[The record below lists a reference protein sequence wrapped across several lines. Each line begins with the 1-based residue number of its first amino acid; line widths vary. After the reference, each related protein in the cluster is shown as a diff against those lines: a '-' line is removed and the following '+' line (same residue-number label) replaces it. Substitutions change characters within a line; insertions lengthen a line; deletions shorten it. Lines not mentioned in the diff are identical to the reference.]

1 MSKVTPMEIR
11 LKIQN
16 ILSLDIFEFSRPNG
30 QTSLLI
36 FGGKIQIFSNSTP
49 KWPNCNFIGVDFNA
63 SFFNCNSVEN
73 QLKQKL
79 KIVIWDE
86 KFWVMVFT
94 VQRCGFS
101 PVCRRRWTTSMYW
114 ALNGFSSRAQ
124 FFHWQMKLFLLE
136 LTCSLFKC

>member
-1 MSKVTPMEIR
+1 MDFGA
-11 LKIQN
+11 KIQN
-16 ILSLDIFEFSRPNG
+16 IWIFAPKWPNILVDFWRENSKIFEFWN
-30 QTSLLI
+30 I
-36 FGGKIQIFSNSTP
+36 WISTP

>member
-1 MSKVTPMEIR
+1 MAKMWILA
-11 LKIQN
+11 LKFR
-16 ILSLDIFEFSRPNG
+16 IFEFSRQNG
-30 QTSLLI
+30 QTALLN
-36 FGGKIQIFSNSTP
+36 FGGKIQICSIFEIFEFQR
-49 KWPNCNFIGVDFNA
+49 PNCNFIGVDFNA